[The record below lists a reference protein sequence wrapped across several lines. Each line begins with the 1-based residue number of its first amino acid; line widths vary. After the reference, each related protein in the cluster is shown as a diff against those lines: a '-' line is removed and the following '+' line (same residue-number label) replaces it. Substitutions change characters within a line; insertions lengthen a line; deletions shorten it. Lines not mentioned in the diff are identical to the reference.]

1 MAHKYTRSHDDGILK
16 SSQPLRAL
24 PHAFISVVVVYVV
37 VLTQL
42 SLIPVAQS
50 ADPQNVSCVTDPVA
64 PFILRNTSLSV
75 AAKVALYN
83 ANIYQ
88 YSNWFQLMR
97 AYNKTYV
104 NVTTPPSTPIPAPP
118 EKPHLCPQISAMPI
132 FRPGD
137 MFYLTFDN
145 TAVTTITN
153 ATTAGV
159 LCGFDN
165 CFVNGS
171 STGHINVSGVL
182 GVPLATRPVVGQQEV
197 TEVINGTTF
206 VYNESILGNTSTY
219 VSCFVQT
226 PVSMSLDTVCTAYI
240 QYNATYWENGSVYA
254 MTNSWSNPSA
264 SAAILDTTL
273 TTDFV
278 AGNTSTIGVW
288 LPAGLTSCPWYY
300 NVSGS
305 PAVEAASGN
314 FLNGPT
320 VGYTITYRINSTL
333 PSPYNTSVIQQFGS
347 AIPLEGWVCE
357 SASPH
362 PTTGVQ
368 GIRYRGTVSPYQFS
382 PLESIFTSGVV
393 LDYNLSISSLSI
405 VYFAL
410 SNDVTVANY
419 SLQADGTLPLAKI
432 KYFPTMIPKLSGWA
446 PMEDYSLPDKKNILR
461 RCYNTTPRA
470 FGSRPTKLYFPTL
483 SVGAGGWTSLDVE
496 MLNAT
501 TFCCSVRN
509 PAADFKW
516 LAYIAV
522 YETGVHWFTDM
533 AGITITPTP
542 SPRTL
547 APPPPEPTNA
557 SGDVIDSSSS
567 SSIGDVSSSSS
578 SSNGGTTASPDGEN
592 IALIL
597 GACLVGAA
605 ALITLIVFLYSK
617 WWKPKHSGA
626 ALKDEIEARHSRREG
641 DVMMMMMRMP
651 QITTDGALNPESG
664 GGHAA
669 KKRRGG
675 GRTTSDGMFDET
687 SGFSHDL

>member
-1 MAHKYTRSHDDGILK
+1 MAHKYARSRDGGILK
-16 SSQPLRAL
+16 SGQPALRAL
-24 PHAFISVVVVYVV
+24 PHAFISVVAVYVV

-42 SLIPVAQS
+42 TLIPVAQS
-50 ADPQNVSCVTDPVA
+50 SSNSDPQNVSCVADPLA
-64 PFILRNTSLSV
+64 PFILRNTSLSA

-118 EKPHLCPQISAMPI
+118 TKPHLCPQISATSI

-165 CFVNGS
+165 CFVNGP
-171 STGHINVSGVL
+171 STGRVNVSGVT
-182 GVPLATRPVVGQQEV
+182 GVPLANRPVVGQQEV

-226 PVSMSLDTVCTAYI
+226 PMSMPLDTVCTAYI

-314 FLNGPT
+314 VLNGPT

-362 PTTGVQ
+362 PTTGGQ
-368 GIRYRGTVSPYQFS
+368 GIRYRGTVSPYQLS
-382 PLESIFTSGVV
+382 QLESIFTSGVV

-405 VYFAL
+405 VYFAF
-410 SNDVTVANY
+410 SSDVTVANF
-419 SLQADGTLPLAKI
+419 SLQ
-432 KYFPTMIPKLSGWA
+432 YFPTMIPKLSVWA
-446 PMEDYSLPDKKNILR
+446 PMENYSLPDKKNIPR

-470 FGSRPTKLYFPTL
+470 FGSRPTTLYFPTL

-501 TFCCSVRN
+501 AFCCSVKS
-509 PAADFKW
+509 PPADFKW

-522 YETGVHWFTDM
+522 YETGVHWFTDTV
-533 AGITITPTP
+533 GITITPTP

-567 SSIGDVSSSSS
+567 SSSSIGDVSSSS
-578 SSNGGTTASPDGEN
+578 GTTASPDGEN

-605 ALITLIVFLYSK
+605 ALITLIVFLYLK

-626 ALKDEIEARHSRREG
+626 ASKDEIEARHLQREG
-641 DVMMMMMRMP
+641 DVMMMMTRMP
-651 QITTDGALNPESG
+651 QITTDGALNPESR
-664 GGHAA
+664 GGHAG

-675 GRTTSDGMFDET
+675 GGTTSDGMFDET
-687 SGFSHDL
+687 NDFSHDL